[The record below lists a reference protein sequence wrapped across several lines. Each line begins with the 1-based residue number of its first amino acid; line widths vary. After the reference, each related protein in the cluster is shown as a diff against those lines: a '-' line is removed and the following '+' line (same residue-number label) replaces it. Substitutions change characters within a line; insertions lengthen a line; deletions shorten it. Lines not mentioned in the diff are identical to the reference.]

1 MGVVYEAE
9 DLKLGRHV
17 ALKFLPDEL
26 AKDAQALSRF
36 QREAKAASSLNQP
49 NICTIYEI
57 DESDGRTFIAM
68 ELLEGQTLRH
78 RIAGKPLEIEIV
90 LDLGI
95 QIAEALDAAHSK
107 GIVHRDIKPANIFV
121 TARSRAK
128 ILDFGLAKLSLTP
141 GAGTDGNSPTIE
153 SEEHLTSPGSTMGTV
168 SYMSPEQVQGKEL
181 DARTDLFSFGAVLYE
196 MCTGMLPFRGDTSG
210 LIFKAIL
217 DGRPTSAVRLNPGL
231 PAEVE
236 RIIDKALEKDRELRF
251 QSAADLWA
259 DLRRTKREYDS
270 GRLAASKSEV
280 SQTPAAKSG
289 PDTRLTSTGGKAS
302 SIPEANRYFE
312 LAMLS
317 ERQFDLPR
325 MREMLERALRVD
337 AHFAE
342 AREWYG
348 FTWWLLVDGGHSNDD
363 SCLHKAEEEMQC
375 ALYHEP
381 DCAGAHAH
389 LAAIFLYQ
397 AQKDL
402 GMLEAKRALEI
413 DRRNTQALFWLMQ
426 CHHLNGDYGTAE
438 HMARQQMEREPL
450 FWPARQMF
458 GDLRRQQGHPDESIT
473 EQQKSLEQDA
483 RNPYA
488 PHYLVRA
495 YLDAGDL
502 EGARRVLEG
511 LLRVNRGNYFTRL
524 YWAILMALE
533 GKLEE
538 ARAEMDEQVLKW
550 AAIVVRYTAHVADF
564 YAILG
569 EADTAFDWLERAV
582 RNGDERAEALATNP
596 LLASLRGHPRFRQIV
611 NSIVYRRQLRTKCR
625 TLAQN
630 DAL

>member
-1 MGVVYEAE
+1 M
-9 DLKLGRHV
+9 
-17 ALKFLPDEL
+17 
-26 AKDAQALSRF
+26 
-36 QREAKAASSLNQP
+36 
-49 NICTIYEI
+49 
-57 DESDGRTFIAM
+57 
-68 ELLEGQTLRH
+68 
-78 RIAGKPLEIEIV
+78 V

-121 TARSRAK
+121 TARGRAK

-141 GAGTDGNSPTIE
+141 GAGTDGNTTTIE

-217 DGRPTSAVRLNPGL
+217 DGRPTSTVRLNPDL
-231 PAEVE
+231 PAELE

-280 SQTPAAKSG
+280 GHTPTAKSKA
-289 PDTRLTSTGGKAS
+289 DTRLTSTGGKAS
-302 SIPEANRYFE
+302 SSTEANRYFE

-348 FTWWLLVDGGHSNDD
+348 FTWWLLVDGGHSNDG
-363 SCLHKAEEEMQC
+363 SCLHKEEMQC
-375 ALYHEP
+375 ALHDEP
-381 DCAGAHAH
+381 DCASAHAH
-389 LAAIFLYQ
+389 LVAIFLYQ

-402 GMLEAKRALEI
+402 AMLEAKRALEI
-413 DRRNTQALFWLMQ
+413 DPRNTQARFWLMQ
-426 CHHLNGDYGTAE
+426 CHHLSGDYSRAE
-438 HMARQQMEREPL
+438 HMAREQMEREPL

-458 GDLRRQQGHPDESIT
+458 GELRRQQGHPDESIA
-473 EQQKSLEQDA
+473 EQQRSLEQDA

-488 PHYLVRA
+488 PHYLARA

-502 EGARRVLEG
+502 ESARCVLET
-511 LLRVNRGNYFTRL
+511 LPQVNRGNYFTRL
-524 YWAILMALE
+524 YWAILLALE
-533 GKLEE
+533 GKLDE
-538 ARAEMDEQVLKW
+538 ARHEMDQDVLKW
-550 AAIVVRYTAHVADF
+550 AAIVVRFTAHVADL

-582 RNGDERAEALATNP
+582 RNGDERAEALATDP
-596 LLASLRGHPRFRQIV
+596 LLTSVRGHPRFTQIV
-611 NSIVYRRQLRTKCR
+611 NSIIYRRQLRTKTQGAR
-625 TLAQN
+625 AE
-630 DAL
+630 